1 MTEKVVETI
10 KAILRRK
17 ILFHSSCY
25 KKTEGMSKQISEE
38 L

>member
-10 KAILRRK
+10 KVNLRIK
-17 ILFHSSCY
+17 TLFHSSSY
-25 KKTEGMSKQISEE
+25 KKTEGMSKQINEE